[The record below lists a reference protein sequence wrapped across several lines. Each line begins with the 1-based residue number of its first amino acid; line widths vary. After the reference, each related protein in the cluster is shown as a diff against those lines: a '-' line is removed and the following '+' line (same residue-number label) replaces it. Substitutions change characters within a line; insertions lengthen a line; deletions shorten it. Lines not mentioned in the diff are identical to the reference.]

1 MTKIVECVP
10 NFSEGRREEVV
21 EEIARAVRDVKGTKI
36 IGFSLDPDHNR
47 AVLTFIGELEPV
59 KEAAFQACKKAVTL
73 IDLEKHS
80 GQHPRIGACDVIP
93 FVPIM
98 NVEMKECVRMAEETA
113 ERIWK
118 ELGVP
123 TYLYAEAAR
132 LPERKKLPNIRKGDY
147 EGLKLEIS
155 KPERHPDYGEPRLHP
170 TAGATSVGARFPLV
184 AYNIN
189 LGTSDLEIAR
199 KVARAVRESSGGLMN
214 VQARGMMMKS
224 RGLAQVSLNLL
235 DYRSTPLYRVFELV
249 KVEAARYGVSVVSSE
264 VIELLPLEAVIDT
277 FIHYLRIEGFA
288 RDQILEEKLWSD

>member
-10 NFSEGRREEVV
+10 NFSEGRRAEVV
-21 EEIARAVRDVKGTKI
+21 EEIVKAVREVKGTKI
-36 IGFSLDPDHNR
+36 IGYSLDPDHNR

-59 KEAAFQACKKAVTL
+59 KEAAFRACKKAVDL
-73 IDLEKHS
+73 INMEEHS

-98 NVEMKECVRMAEETA
+98 NVEMKECVKMAEETA
-113 ERIWK
+113 ERIWN

-147 EGLKLEIS
+147 EGLKVEIS

-170 TAGATSVGARFPLV
+170 TAGATVVGARFPLI

-189 LGTSDLEIAR
+189 LGTSDLEVAK
-199 KVARAVRESSGGLMN
+199 KVAKAVRESSGGLMN
-214 VQARGMMMKS
+214 VQARGMMMQS

-249 KVEAARYGVSVVSSE
+249 KMEAARYGVNVVSSE
-264 VIELLPLEAVIDT
+264 VIELLPLDAVTDVFT
-277 FIHYLRIEGFA
+277 HYLRIDGFA
-288 RDQILEEKLWSD
+288 RDQILEEKLWGD